1 MQLKQAL
8 ALQKPVIHSETT
20 VNSAGFKFIDLFAGI
35 GGVRIPFD
43 ELGGQCVFSSEWD
56 RFAQDTYEKNF
67 GHRPAGDIMKVTASR
82 IPAHDLLLAGFP
94 CQAFS
99 LAGLK
104 QGFYDTR
111 GTMFFEIQR
120 ILAHHKPKMFLL
132 ENVKQLKSHDGGR
145 TLKTIKSILCGES
158 EVCVPD
164 DVPMTPEARKSLS
177 VRLNYDVTFE
187 VLRAPEFGVPQN
199 RERVYII
206 GFNKDYFSELDL
218 GNFFR
223 DLKGREKETSLSDA
237 LESPAKVNPRYT
249 LSDKLWT
256 GLINRM
262 ARHAANGNGF
272 GHKVSKPTDAYC
284 NTITSRYCKD
294 GREILIDQFANGI
307 NPRRLT
313 PRECARIQGFPDWF
327 DLSAASDTQLYRQ
340 FGNSVSVPVIRTI
353 AQSMIELMDSQ
364 TSEFEIQGSAFG

>member
-8 ALQKPVIHSETT
+8 ALPKPAILSEDN
-20 VNSAGFKFIDLFAGI
+20 VSSAGFKFIDLFAGV

-43 ELGGQCVFSSEWD
+43 ELGGKCVFSSEWD

-67 GHRPAGDIMKVTASR
+67 GRRPSGDIMKVAASR
-82 IPAHDLLLAGFP
+82 IPKHDLLLAGFP

-145 TLKTIKSILCGES
+145 TLSTIKSILQGDAAVS
-158 EVCVPD
+158 VPD

-177 VRLNYDVTFE
+177 VRLNYNVTFQ
-187 VLRAPEFGVPQN
+187 VLRAPDFGVPQN
-199 RERVYII
+199 RERVYIV
-206 GFNKDYFSELDL
+206 GFNKDHFGDLDL
-218 GNFFR
+218 DGFFSG
-223 DLKGREKETSLSDA
+223 LGGRENSSCLEDA
-237 LESPAKVNPRYT
+237 LEAPADVPTRYT
-249 LSDKLWT
+249 LSDKLWL
-256 GLINRM
+256 GLVNRM

-272 GHKVSKPTDAYC
+272 GHKVSNPTDAYC
-284 NTITSRYCKD
+284 NTITSRYYKD
-294 GREILIDQFANGI
+294 GREILIGQFGKNS
-307 NPRRLT
+307 NPRKLM
-313 PRECARIQGFPDWF
+313 PRECARIQGFPEWF

-340 FGNSVSVPVIRTI
+340 FGNSVSVPVIRAI
-353 AQSMIELMDSQ
+353 ARSMIRLMEAQTCDSDIR
-364 TSEFEIQGSAFG
+364 ESAIG